1 MDREA
6 LIKKREALKAK
17 LKLEYRRGLIC
28 DVLES
33 LDTRNIDYAIRFD
46 YGPFEWIAD
55 RFPIP
60 FFGIDWSKVP
70 GMIKIRYADD
80 EEKERLISQVVAEN
94 LKPSDGVTVIWGNA
108 SNPNLEL
115 KADAVIHHTA
125 IFTDECEDLWV
136 TCPDRGFC
144 LECSHNDY
152 VAYKAGLRAGRID

>member
-28 DVLES
+28 DVLEY